1 MEPNLGHNLSVGR
14 GRMGLLWIKPLALTG
29 DWLLQS
35 RTKLH
40 TISWITHDDWSRPI
54 WGKANGVTAY
64 LCACA
69 RKTGSTL
76 QPSPNTPPP
85 VWNTCLVRQFPYP
98 SQPSFWI
105 YIAGITPLKWH
116 DITLNIRIYYTW
128 TLSIIIISINASGL
142 FYKIHSYLRL
152 CFAINGY
159 FHTLWSDEEVV
170 VRKTPTTCS
179 HSVHFDYVCLLIGQW
194 QH

>member
-1 MEPNLGHNLSVGR
+1 MNRLTSRNQLYINYATELQKWNRSYNEILQDPALLALSYMCAICHSKISFFYWSKCGVEPNLGHNLSVGR

-116 DITLNIRIYYTW
+116 DITLNIRIYYNMNTKY
-128 TLSIIIISINASGL
+128 N
-142 FYKIHSYLRL
+142 YNKY
-152 CFAINGY
+152 
-159 FHTLWSDEEVV
+159 
-170 VRKTPTTCS
+170 
-179 HSVHFDYVCLLIGQW
+179 
-194 QH
+194 